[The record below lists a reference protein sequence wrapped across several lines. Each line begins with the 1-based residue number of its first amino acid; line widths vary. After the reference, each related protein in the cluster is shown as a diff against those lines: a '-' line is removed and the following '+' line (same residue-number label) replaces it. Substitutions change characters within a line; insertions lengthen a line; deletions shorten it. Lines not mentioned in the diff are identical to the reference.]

1 MRLTPFVLAVFF
13 AVNAV
18 PNVVSSARAD
28 TPAEFLRGFE
38 TAARRD
44 YPAFTGFAPQ
54 RGESFF
60 KTTHGREWS
69 CASCHTQHPTAG
81 GRHAKTDKPIAPL
94 APAANAERFTR
105 PDKVEKWFRRNCNDV
120 LGRECTP
127 AEKGDVLAYL
137 MSLRK

>member
-1 MRLTPFVLAVFF
+1 MRLALAFLATTF
-13 AVNAV
+13 LAAAALAAVSDAH
-18 PNVVSSARAD
+18 AE
-28 TPAEFLRGFE
+28 TPADFLRGYE
-38 TAARRD
+38 TAARQTNT
-44 YPAFTGFAPQ
+44 AFSGFSAQ
-54 RGESFF
+54 RGEAFF

-69 CASCHTQHPTAG
+69 CASCHTQNPAAG

-127 AEKGDVLAYL
+127 AEKGDVLTYL
-137 MSLRK
+137 MSLGK